1 MKIRVAAICTES
13 YYGQEEY
20 RNAERALKYVDEAA
34 ALGAELVSFPEGY
47 PGPCHGPL
55 DSGGRLPFKPMD
67 ALREK
72 AREHGVYIT
81 ASDLEENSEIPD
93 TFFLTQKLISP
104 EGGILANYKRVQPD
118 HQDLN
123 AFLMGG
129 RRHILPGDEIMVVET
144 RLGNLGL
151 QICSELFVPE
161 ISRIQMLKGA
171 DLIVAPVNG
180 VHRDT
185 QFRMNHTWRCIAH
198 ARAAENLLFVIVPE
212 NVFLTNGR
220 VHALKVGC
228 IVGPEGFLAM
238 AEGPGIM
245 VATLNMERLNW
256 LRTRYVEE
264 ELLAA
269 PKDPDNFRPIKA
281 RPGQNHDRR
290 PELYGLL
297 AQPQADAFDYFYFR
311 KGLDSW
317 PENYQRV
324 RKQPRPGKSLP

>member
-1 MKIRVAAICTES
+1 MKIKVAAVSTES

-20 RNAERALKYVDEAA
+20 KNAYRALKYMEEAV
-34 ALGAELVSFPEGY
+34 ALGAELVAFPEGY

-55 DSGGRLPFKPMD
+55 DSGGKLPFKPMD

-72 AREHGVYIT
+72 ARECGVYVT
-81 ASDLEENSEIPD
+81 ASDLEENPEIAD
-93 TFFLTQKLISP
+93 TFYLTHKLISP
-104 EGGILANYKRVQPD
+104 EGEISANYKRVQPD

-129 RRHILPGDEIMVVET
+129 RRHILPGDEITVAET
-144 RLGNLGL
+144 KLGNMGL

-161 ISRIQMLKGA
+161 ISRVQMLKGA

-185 QFRMNHTWRCIAH
+185 QFRLKQTWRSIAH
-198 ARAAENLLFVIVPE
+198 ARAAENLLFVIMPE
-212 NVFLTNGR
+212 NVFLVNGR
-220 VHALKVGC
+220 LYALNVGC

-245 VATLNMERLNW
+245 VATLDMDRLNW

-264 ELLAA
+264 ELLHP
-269 PKDPDNFRPIKA
+269 PKNPDNFQPIKA

-290 PELYGLL
+290 PELYRLL
-297 AQPQADAFDYFYFR
+297 AQPQTDAFDYFYF
-311 KGLDSW
+311 KEGIESW
-317 PENYQRV
+317 PENYHRV